1 MDDLGSCVVGASA
14 PDEVSEGWVAEL
26 TGDGPERDSSIVR
39 LHALLRRVA
48 HVEASRR
55 SGMNGIAGQ
64 ELDDLADQAASDAV
78 VSVLR
83 RIGDF
88 RGESRFTTWAYK
100 FVVLEVSNKFGR
112 HAWRRHG
119 VPYDGEVWER
129 LPGRLGVDP
138 ELVSESR
145 ELVAAVREAVDQRLT
160 SHQRRVFV
168 AIIVQGIA
176 LDELVIELD
185 SNRNAIY
192 KTLFDA
198 RRKLRAYL
206 EDHGFLDQSE
216 ATT

>member
-1 MDDLGSCVVGASA
+1 M
-14 PDEVSEGWVAEL
+14 DEVSAGWVAEL
-26 TGDGPERDSSIVR
+26 SGHGPARDSSIAR
-39 LHALLRRVA
+39 LHVLLQRIA
-48 HVEASRR
+48 HLEAIRR
-55 SGMNGIAGQ
+55 SGMNGISGQ
-64 ELDDLADQAASDAV
+64 ELEDLADQAASDAV

-100 FVVLEVSNKFGR
+100 FVVFEVSSKFGR

-119 VPYDGEVWER
+119 IPFDGEVWER

-145 ELVAAVREAVDQRLT
+145 ELLAAVREAVDQQLT

-168 AIIVQGIA
+168 AIIVHGVA

-198 RRKLRAYL
+198 RRKLRGYL
-206 EDHGFLDQSE
+206 EDHGFLDRDE
-216 ATT
+216 ASM